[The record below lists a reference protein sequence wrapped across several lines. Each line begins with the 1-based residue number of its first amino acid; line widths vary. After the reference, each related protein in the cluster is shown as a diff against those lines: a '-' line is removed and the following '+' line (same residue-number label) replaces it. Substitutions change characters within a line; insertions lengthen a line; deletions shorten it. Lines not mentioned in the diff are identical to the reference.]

1 MLWPAIE
8 TAQILRKTYG
18 VSTFVAR
25 KLQSHRPGAEGSSA
39 Q

>member
-1 MLWPAIE
+1 MRRRQYWIGLLWPAIE

-25 KLQSHRPGAEGSSA
+25 KL
-39 Q
+39 